1 MKAYA
6 QSKFGPLSVQDH
18 EGVRQLILNGQV
30 QGGAA
35 LQPSAEVV
43 RPGLQGPGPVSTCG
57 YSTGWLAA
65 AAANPKASMLMVGL
79 GSGAGAVAVL
89 FNFPDVTID
98 VVEVDPV
105 IMEHALEWFP
115 LVAHYV
121 DTGRLRIH
129 IADATDFVSAQE
141 TKWDLLLSDG
151 YTGGNS
157 LAVGGSKF
165 YDAAKKCCGEI
176 WLNWIGVVNGI
187 RMMREFDALHAA
199 GWSPE
204 TVFVPGFKP
213 YPDLTKPRNWILTS
227 QIPDAEALDAFVPYA
242 ELDGHDFQD
251 ERESEVMIDTMR
263 QAWSVLLDSQMST
276 DELSGINLALA

>member
-1 MKAYA
+1 MTETRARA
-6 QSKFGPLSVQDH
+6 QARFGPLVVQDYD
-18 EGVRQLILNGQV
+18 GVRQLILNGQV

-35 LQPSAEVV
+35 LQPSSEVI
-43 RPGLQGPGPVSTCG
+43 RSGLRGPGPVSTCA

-65 AAANPKASMLMVGL
+65 AAANPEASMLMIGL
-79 GSGAGAVAVL
+79 GSGAGAVSVL

-151 YTGGNS
+151 YTGGNA

-165 YDAAKKCCGEI
+165 YDQARKCCGEI

-187 RMMREFDALHAA
+187 RMMREFDSLHAA

-227 QIPDAEALDAFVPYA
+227 QIPDAEAMDVFVPYTA
-242 ELDGHDFQD
+242 LDNYDNQ
-251 ERESEVMIDTMR
+251 EARVMIDTMK
-263 QAWSVLLDSQMST
+263 QAWAVLLDSQMST
-276 DELSGINLALA
+276 DELSGVNLALA